1 MFWNL
6 SKRVDEV
13 QMYITEVQDFNCV
26 LLQMTLNFL
35 SLQRKV
41 EEMQKLSQ
49 CLPNRRLNYVLNQ
62 CKMNH

>member
-1 MFWNL
+1 
-6 SKRVDEV
+6 
-13 QMYITEVQDFNCV
+13 MYITEVQDFNCV